1 MSEFVQAVGTLVAA
15 HTLLLDLVKPP
26 LRKWPGGTSH
36 SPTKTTQTPFQ
47 PYSPPL
53 LSLFLPLVKV
63 ESLVWTRRGSGA
75 DVCPVRPLG
84 TCRAPAHLLLK
95 SPFTPTNLPP
105 PALPSL
111 SLPSPPTPLTPSSPT
126 SPPCPPAQMC
136 CSRVRAGRLSRRDP
150 FTTRPPHTDCRLP
163 PAGIGAPPSPLSSN
177 WPEWP
182 VWPAGATTHT
192 GRLVMLLMETV
203 FTGSADRY
211 VAPIN
216 AADRNLQF
224 QAATE
229 KEEWHHPHLTTD

>member
-163 PAGIGAPPSPLSSN
+163 PAGIGAPTIVQLARVAKVASWNPPTLASSPS
-177 WPEWP
+177 
-182 VWPAGATTHT
+182 
-192 GRLVMLLMETV
+192 
-203 FTGSADRY
+203 
-211 VAPIN
+211 
-216 AADRNLQF
+216 
-224 QAATE
+224 
-229 KEEWHHPHLTTD
+229 